1 MRYDMHEVVIER
13 PRRGGFRTYHDH
25 RPRIGKDP
33 EQLENLPAKQGMFRP
48 HIYGGEHK
56 EFSDLLGPL
65 QRFLVRQVGRT
76 WNDVY
81 SEIRQRISPRSTVQI
96 HILGH
101 LDGMVST
108 KLIERDGKLF
118 VFGPY
123 WVHEVF
129 PGDLYVNP
137 RTGILCRMP
146 ERRRYPRPT
155 PPTDVVVLAPESELR
170 LVNGIW
176 YWVVFADVPAPS
188 VDAEGRTIRSIA
200 VDCFTG
206 KEIPYPGRY
215 RIGKRQANHTDLK
228 RHGLS
233 NKAPSSTG

>member
-13 PRRGGFRTYHDH
+13 PRSGGVYRYRNIRSRTKSEEWPD
-25 RPRIGKDP
+25 
-33 EQLENLPAKQGMFRP
+33 KQGMSRP
-48 HIYGGEHK
+48 YPEHK

-65 QRFLVRQVGRT
+65 RRFLISRVGRL

-170 LVNGIW
+170 AVNGIW
-176 YWVVFADVPAPS
+176 YWAVFADVPTPS
-188 VDAEGRTIRSIA
+188 VDAQGRTIRSVA

-215 RIGKRQANHTDLK
+215 RIGKRQANHADLK